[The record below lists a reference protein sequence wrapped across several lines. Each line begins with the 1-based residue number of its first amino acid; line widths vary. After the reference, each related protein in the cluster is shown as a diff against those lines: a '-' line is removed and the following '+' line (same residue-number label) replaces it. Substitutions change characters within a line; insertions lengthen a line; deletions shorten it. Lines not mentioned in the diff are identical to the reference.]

1 MVEKARIN
9 NAKPINIQV
18 LRLSLIAIVSVVIF
32 EFCAGVIANS
42 LSLITD
48 SAHALLDAGVT
59 GILLIAARL
68 ALKPRDIEH
77 TYGHGKIETVGG
89 FIGGVALFVLAI
101 FFIYEALVRITTITS
116 DGGLLVKPG
125 FLGFAAV
132 LYTLSIDGF
141 RLALLQRATKQTESI
156 TLKADYYH
164 AFTDLLS
171 TGVVFLGLWLVAIG
185 FNHGDSIAAIVLG
198 GFLAYL
204 SFTFSYRSAMDLTDA
219 ISPKL
224 VLKVKE
230 AVYNTNGVLECKDI
244 KMRRVGRETFIEVIV
259 ILRANMSFDNAHKIS
274 VEVEKNIAKSIG
286 GNPNILIH
294 FEPIW
299 SSDLSLESIIET
311 ASLDVKGVKGV
322 HNISVARIDSGEVI
336 NVSVHIQVDRFT
348 KLTDAHSIATLV
360 EDSIKKHIRTVQHVI
375 VHLEPLMPGVQEV
388 RILMDKPMEESIK
401 RIIFS
406 RKDIEHINNIIIYK
420 ANEDILKIDINCVFQ
435 TSGETIEQIHE
446 KVSRLERDIR
456 TSYPSAIV
464 TIHAEP
470 S

>member
-48 SAHALLDAGVT
+48 SAHALLDAGIT

-77 TYGHGKIETVGG
+77 TYGHGKIETIGG

-101 FFIYEALVRITTITS
+101 FFIYEALARITIGS
-116 DGGLLVKPG
+116 AGSLLVKPG

-141 RLALLQRATKQTESI
+141 RLALLQHATKQTGSI

-171 TGVVFLGLWLVAIG
+171 TAIVFLGLWLVTIG

-230 AVYNTNGVLECKDI
+230 AVYNTNGVLECKDV

-259 ILRANMSFDNAHKIS
+259 ILRANMSFDNAHRIS
-274 VEVEKNIAKSIG
+274 VEVEKNISESIG
-286 GNPNILIH
+286 GNPNIVIH

-311 ASLDVKGVKGV
+311 AALDIKGVKGI
-322 HNISVARIDSGEVI
+322 HNISVARADNGEVI
-336 NVSVHIQVDRFT
+336 NVSVHIQMDRFT
-348 KLTDAHSIATLV
+348 KLIDAHSIANLV

-375 VHLEPLMPGVQEV
+375 VHLEPLMPGVQEAK
-388 RILMDKPMEESIK
+388 ILVDKSMEESIK
-401 RIIFS
+401 SIISS
-406 RKDIEHINNIIIYK
+406 RKDIVYTNNIIIYK
-420 ANEDILKIDINCVFQ
+420 ANEDILKIDINCVFE

>member
-132 LYTLSIDGF
+132 LYTLSIDRF

-244 KMRRVGRETFIEVIV
+244 KMRRVGRETFIEGIV

-311 ASLDVKGVKGV
+311 VALGIKGVKGV
-322 HNISVARIDSGEVI
+322 HNISVARVDSGEVI

-348 KLTDAHSIATLV
+348 KLIDAHSIATLV

-388 RILMDKPMEESIK
+388 RILIDKPMEESIK